1 MFRLK
6 TEQGESLAFDM
17 TNSRLD
23 NSLNLVQR
31 YRPPIGL
38 YPIPQPIYQ
47 TRFVDFGKKERI
59 LKEIIAYKINYPI
72 HYIKANIEKLHAE
85 AGCHD
90 KTQMLRQNDSI
101 RSGGR
106 LMNYSD
112 FRDSAFETWN
122 LTMVAG
128 S

>member
-1 MFRLK
+1 MHQIYRRS
-6 TEQGESLAFDM
+6 SLLPYL
-17 TNSRLD
+17 T
-23 NSLNLVQR
+23 SLHHSPLQFSSSS
-31 YRPPIGL
+31 L
-38 YPIPQPIYQ
+38 PQPIYQ